1 MLGLAVLHPVVP
13 FSLEFLALRRLTAR
27 AFGTLMSLEPAIALL
42 AGVLILRQVPG
53 AASAAGII
61 LGVIAGVG
69 ATRTGAR
76 APRHR
81 RPPRQHA
88 RPPPLRH
95 PGITLSSGGR
105 SGPPA
110 QTRRQ

>member
-53 AASAAGII
+53 SLRRWDHPG
-61 LGVIAGVG
+61 GH
-69 ATRTGAR
+69 RR
-76 APRHR
+76 RRCHPHR
-81 RPPRQHA
+81 RPRTPPPKTAETA
-88 RPPPLRH
+88 RPTSTPPPPGNH
-95 PGITLSSGGR
+95 PEL
-105 SGPPA
+105 
-110 QTRRQ
+110 